1 MIIYLLF
8 DERQTKCAS
17 GSVGGAQPCQ
27 GWGRGFESRLALPLN
42 KKKISERI
50 SSFCLNEAH
59 RASKFE
65 VSTPFRS
72 SQGRGPLDL
81 LRRLALILL

>member
-27 GWGRGFESRLALPLN
+27 GWGRGFESRLALILL
-42 KKKISERI
+42 KKIVGSYELTI
-50 SSFCLNEAH
+50 F
-59 RASKFE
+59 
-65 VSTPFRS
+65 
-72 SQGRGPLDL
+72 
-81 LRRLALILL
+81 LIK